1 MSPAAM
7 KPVTR
12 LGLQIPNFTFPG
24 VADADL
30 FETIAGIAI
39 TADNH
44 GFDSLWVMDHLYQIE
59 MVGPREH
66 PMLEAYTLLGALA
79 ARTSEIALGTMV
91 TGVTYRNPA
100 LLAKIVTT
108 LDIISSGRAIL
119 GIGAAWNDD
128 EHAGY
133 GYDFPTAKERLDRL
147 EEALQIIPAMFTEEA
162 PSFEGRHYRVQEVLN
177 NPKPVRGR
185 IPVLI
190 GGGGE
195 KRTLRLVARYGDA
208 CNLFGGP
215 DDVRHKLDVLERHC
229 ADVGRDPAEITKTV
243 LLTVGDPG
251 KAADKIPAYTAV
263 GVDGVVINLP
273 DVSDLDKLAT
283 TGEMLRK
290 VLP

>member
-215 DDVRHKLDVLERHC
+215 EDVRHKLDVLERHC

>member
-1 MSPAAM
+1 MSPAPI

-12 LGLQIPNFTFPG
+12 LGLQIPSFTFPG

-30 FETIAGIAI
+30 FETIAGIAM
-39 TADNH
+39 TADNS

-59 MVGPREH
+59 MVGPRED
-66 PMLEAYTLLGALA
+66 PMLEAYTLLGALS
-79 ARTSEIALGTMV
+79 ARTRDIALGTMV

-147 EEALQIIPAMFTEEA
+147 EEALQIIPAMFTEQA
-162 PSFEGRHYRVQEVLN
+162 PSFEGRHYRVQGVLN

-195 KRTLRLVARYGDA
+195 KRTLRLVAQYGDA
-208 CNLFGGP
+208 CTLFGGP

-229 ADVGRDPAEITKTV
+229 ADVGRDPAEITKTI
-243 LLTVGDPG
+243 LYTVRDPME
-251 KAADKIPAYTAV
+251 AAEKIAAYTAI
-263 GVDGVVINLP
+263 GVDGVVVNMS
-273 DVSDLDKLAT
+273 DVADLDKVAT
-283 TGEMLRK
+283 TGETLRK